1 MSLQCSG
8 FSFLPKYFI
17 DTLGT
22 LEERR
27 GADSPSLSLNSEQK
41 VRGATGAL
49 SRRKPRAM
57 AAAAAAARPCRASA
71 AAAVDRL
78 LAARPWLL
86 ASPAAPLTPVE
97 TAAGARFRVLRDDL
111 AHPFINGNK
120 RRKLDG
126 LWPELARSTDVVAIG
141 GAQSALLLAVAAAA
155 AEGGGGVRTH
165 LLVRGEAPAVPT
177 GNLLFAQMLA
187 HRTHFVPRREFADR
201 VAALAAGA
209 ARATAE
215 AGPGA
220 AVAAL
225 PEGAATPAALLGF
238 VRLVRWLADPAGGGV
253 PAAAPAAL
261 VIDSGTGAS
270 AAGLALGAAL
280 LDLPWT
286 VTGVAVADAGATQA
300 AAAAALAADFCAVHG
315 VADAAG
321 AAAGAAARL
330 AFPPRAAPRKFGSV
344 LPGEVALCARLAAQ
358 HGVLLDPVWTLAAWE
373 AAEAAALAD
382 PARPVIMLHGGG
394 ALGLAAAAQ
403 RWPGEF
409 SSL

>member
-1 MSLQCSG
+1 M
-8 FSFLPKYFI
+8 
-17 DTLGT
+17 T
-22 LEERR
+22 
-27 GADSPSLSLNSEQK
+27 
-41 VRGATGAL
+41 
-49 SRRKPRAM
+49 
-57 AAAAAAARPCRASA
+57 AAAAAARPCRASS

-78 LAARPWLL
+78 LAARQWFL
-86 ASPAAPLTPVE
+86 ASPAAELTPVE

-111 AHPFINGNK
+111 THPFINGNK

-126 LWPELARSTDVVAIG
+126 LWPELAARATDVVALG

-155 AEGGGGVRTH
+155 AEGGSSVRAH
-165 LLVRGEAPAVPT
+165 LLVRGEPPAVPT

-201 VAALAAGA
+201 VAALAAGV
-209 ARATAE
+209 ARAAAA

-225 PEGAATPAALLGF
+225 PEGAAAPAALLGF

-261 VIDSGTGAS
+261 IIDSGTCAS

-286 VTGVAVADAGATQA
+286 VTGVAVADAGAAQA
-300 AAAAALAADFCAVHG
+300 AAAAALAADFCAAYS

-321 AAAGAAARL
+321 AAASAAARL
-330 AFPPRAAPRKFGSV
+330 AFPPRAAPRKFGSI
-344 LPGEVALCARLAAQ
+344 LPGEIALCARLAAR

-382 PARPVIMLHGGG
+382 PARPVVMVHSGG

-409 SSL
+409 ADV